1 MICKAGATLLAKMV
15 KKKNNIGNP
24 NIGKKHIQ
32 KSEKGSSKNP

>member
-15 KKKNNIGNP
+15 KKNNIGNP